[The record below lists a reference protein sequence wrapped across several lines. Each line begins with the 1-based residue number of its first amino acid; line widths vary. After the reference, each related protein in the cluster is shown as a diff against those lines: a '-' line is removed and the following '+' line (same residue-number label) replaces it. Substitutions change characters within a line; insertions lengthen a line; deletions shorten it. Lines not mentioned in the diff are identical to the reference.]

1 MTTAMITAT
10 PRPDT
15 RTTSTKELGSQVRA
29 PRILIAGLG
38 NLLLMDD
45 GVGIHSIYELQK
57 APPPGVTLA
66 EVGVALLPALH
77 LFEEADKV
85 LAIDAMQ
92 AGGEPGTIYSFGP
105 RDVAEAEC
113 QASLHELGLV
123 AALRFLPED
132 QRPEVAIL
140 GVEPEKIDY
149 GMELTPVV
157 AAALPELVRA
167 AREIVEGWQGGRG
180 E

>member
-1 MTTAMITAT
+1 M
-10 PRPDT
+10 
-15 RTTSTKELGSQVRA
+15 RA

-38 NLLLMDD
+38 NLLLKDD
-45 GVGIHSIYELQK
+45 GVGIHSIMELQK
-57 APPPGVTLA
+57 APLPGVVLA
-66 EVGVALLPALH
+66 DIGAALLPALH

-92 AGGEPGTIYSFGP
+92 AGGEPGTIYAFEP

-140 GVEPEKIDY
+140 GVEPGEIDY
-149 GMELTPVV
+149 GLELTPAVQ
-157 AAALPELVRA
+157 AALPGLVQA
-167 AREIVEGWQGGRG
+167 ARDLVAQWQAGSD
-180 E
+180 